1 MKKIWIALLIFS
13 FASCT
18 KSTDDN
24 TTQNGSCAVED
35 KNPAVPAAVT
45 AAFKAAF
52 GNVPVCEWKLRN
64 EGTWKAHFFNKGVNW
79 EATFMPDGTLI
90 KSERA

>member
-1 MKKIWIALLIFS
+1 MKRLWIALLIFS
-13 FASCT
+13 FVNCT

-24 TTQNGSCAVED
+24 TTQNNTCAVED

-45 AAFKAAF
+45 AAFKVAF

-64 EGTWKAHFFNKGVNW
+64 EGTWRAHFFNKGVNW
-79 EATFMPDGTLI
+79 EATFTPDGSLI